1 MLGPDDLVL
10 CSGTLSRPARGG
22 ARGNGRRLPRAHT
35 WPTTWRARAGGV
47 LIAGWRGI
55 AGTRPVADLDPLL
68 RWLPDEAVPPGFA
81 GEPEFYEIAE
91 AVGARS
97 LNVAQGFGARV
108 DLDRAAEA
116 LAGVC
121 DRARE
126 HGLLVT
132 LEYLPWSGIPDA
144 RAALTIVERSG
155 RANATLMIDTWHT
168 FRGPT
173 DDAQLRALP
182 GARVGSVQ
190 LNAAPVTP
198 AANLVA
204 ETMEAR
210 LAREGI
216 PRVRWLRILD
226 AIAAAFPTASGV
238 RRRSLRLPTSRSPCR
253 RRAAPRSAQPRQPGS
268 VDAEP
273 RRAAGGRPSARAA
286 RLTAQLG
293 SLRGARDGE
302 SQMPKL
308 RATLAG
314 RAGPP
319 RAARGC
325 LHPGISLGAVAGR
338 ARPRWRTGA
347 RAPVQVIREMDRGAR
362 ARPA

>member
-1 MLGPDDLVL
+1 MPQMLGPDDLVL
-10 CSGTLSRPARGG
+10 CSGTLGQASLAEKCAAAVAGG
-22 ARGNGRRLPRAHT
+22 FRALT
-35 WPTTWRARAGGV
+35 LWPDDVARARAGGIG
-47 LIAGWRGI
+47 LAELAKRIAGHGLI
-55 AGTRPVADLDPLL
+55 VADLDPLL

-97 LNVAQGFGARV
+97 LNVAQGFGAHV

-126 HGLLVT
+126 HDLLVT

-144 RAALTIVERSG
+144 KTALAIVERTG

-168 FRGPT
+168 FRGGT

-190 LNAAPVTP
+190 LNDAPATA

-210 LAREGI
+210 LLPGEGAI
-216 PRVRWLRILD
+216 PLVRWLRILD
-226 AIAAAFPTASGV
+226 AIGSRAPIGV
-238 RRRSLRLPTSRSPCR
+238 EVFS
-253 RRAAPRSAQPRQPGS
+253 
-268 VDAEP
+268 
-273 RRAAGGRPSARAA
+273 
-286 RLTAQLG
+286 
-293 SLRGARDGE
+293 
-302 SQMPKL
+302 K
-308 RATLAG
+308 TLAG
-314 RAGPP
+314 LRPVEVGRRCGA
-319 RAARGC
+319 AAR
-325 LHPGISLGAVAGR
+325 AVLA
-338 ARPRWRTGA
+338 AA
-347 RAPVQVIREMDRGAR
+347 RAQQTAR
-362 ARPA
+362 HSHSSG